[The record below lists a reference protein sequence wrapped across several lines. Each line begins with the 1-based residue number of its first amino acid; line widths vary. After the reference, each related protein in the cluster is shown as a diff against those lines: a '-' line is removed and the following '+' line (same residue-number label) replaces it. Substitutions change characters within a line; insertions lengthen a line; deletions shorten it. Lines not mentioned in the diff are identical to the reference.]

1 MLFGTSVGWD
11 SPAGGGDT
19 APPIAGS
26 DALRSTE
33 PSIRKLIGA
42 SYSLVAEA
50 DDSAIRSGYCVCKQ
64 GGKGALITRSFR
76 RASRVDPK
84 SWVASA
90 CYSGRNWGSSCSAMF
105 WILFLH
111 SFFHYLVFFRARN
124 GIEDSQI
131 CISDLKYEA
140 RLSDDSSSCYGH
152 ANLHRLKIR
161 DSIRPQLLY

>member
-50 DDSAIRSGYCVCKQ
+50 DDSAIRSGYCVWYLQAK
-64 GGKGALITRSFR
+64 R
-76 RASRVDPK
+76 K
-84 SWVASA
+84 SNFDHFTFPY
-90 CYSGRNWGSSCSAMF
+90 YSGVSWQTSGENLATQLRKFTKFQSVK
-105 WILFLH
+105 
-111 SFFHYLVFFRARN
+111 VF
-124 GIEDSQI
+124 
-131 CISDLKYEA
+131 
-140 RLSDDSSSCYGH
+140 
-152 ANLHRLKIR
+152 
-161 DSIRPQLLY
+161 P